1 MVSTSSNTSNSGT
14 IEALRRHL
22 GTNGTNGTLDTHGTL
37 GTHGTLDTTRLVPAD
52 IKYNVW
58 KLALFSLDMFVASR
72 ITRFTMALP

>member
-37 GTHGTLDTTRLVPAD
+37 GTHGTLDTAAGQLSC
-52 IKYNVW
+52 
-58 KLALFSLDMFVASR
+58 AL
-72 ITRFTMALP
+72 